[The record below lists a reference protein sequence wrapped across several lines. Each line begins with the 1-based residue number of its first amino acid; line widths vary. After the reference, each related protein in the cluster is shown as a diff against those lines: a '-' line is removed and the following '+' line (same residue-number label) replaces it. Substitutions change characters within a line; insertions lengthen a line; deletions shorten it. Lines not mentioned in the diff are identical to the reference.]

1 MPAVVRIAEAA
12 DAHAIATLHAE
23 SWRSAYRGILFD
35 AFLDGPIFANRRA
48 LWQARLSGDAPSPSL
63 FVALAEQDGE
73 AKAFVCAQLD
83 ADPTWGA
90 LLDNLHVS
98 PSSKG
103 RGLGR
108 RLMAEAA
115 TWVFQQRPDS
125 RLHLWVYEQNA
136 AARRFY
142 ERLGGV
148 VNHQALQRGPDGSH
162 AEAVRYGWEDLAS
175 LRQHD
180 THP

>member
-1 MPAVVRIAEAA
+1 MPAIIRIAEAS

-23 SWRSAYRGILFD
+23 SWRSTYRGILLD

-48 LWQARLSGDAPSPSL
+48 HWEARLSGDASTPSP

-73 AKAFVCAQLD
+73 PQAFVCAELD

-90 LLDNLHVS
+90 LVDNLHVS
-98 PSSKG
+98 PSAKG

-115 TWVFQQRPDS
+115 TWILQQRPGS

-142 ERLGGV
+142 EHLGGV
-148 VNHQALQRGPDGSH
+148 VNEQCLQGAPDGSRNQ
-162 AEAVRYGWEDLAS
+162 AVRYGWEDPGL
-175 LRQHD
+175 LC
-180 THP
+180 